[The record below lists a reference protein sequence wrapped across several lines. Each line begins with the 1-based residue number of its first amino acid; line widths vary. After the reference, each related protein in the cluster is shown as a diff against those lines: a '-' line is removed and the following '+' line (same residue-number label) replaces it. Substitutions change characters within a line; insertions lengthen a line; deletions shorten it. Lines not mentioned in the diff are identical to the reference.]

1 MENLTDGNKIKS
13 MLDSFGFN
21 SDGISSDYILSAMKK
36 VEKIKAFM
44 DSQAKVDEAKPI
56 AQKSDNI
63 YDSNK
68 FIYASI
74 PFLNEEYQRSIY
86 IVVKLME
93 LKRVFDMP
101 VISIQSK
108 TSQKSSF
115 ERRRELLNT
124 IREYIPKEDAT
135 KLDNILRFMEMRRLM
150 NIKEEMSFE

>member
-1 MENLTDGNKIKS
+1 
-13 MLDSFGFN
+13 
-21 SDGISSDYILSAMKK
+21 
-36 VEKIKAFM
+36 
-44 DSQAKVDEAKPI
+44 
-56 AQKSDNI
+56 
-63 YDSNK
+63 
-68 FIYASI
+68 
-74 PFLNEEYQRSIY
+74 
-86 IVVKLME
+86 
-93 LKRVFDMP
+93 MP